1 MEELLRMRWA
11 VLLEQWVHASVKLG
25 QKYAVVSHFFRA
37 SAEEKYGKELVA
49 IARKAGGLYEIWSV
63 RFIFSTCRR
72 WHSKT
77 RSEVNPLCSGFT
89 ALWGHLSMKW
99 KHVSAGCV
107 TTTAWLN
114 TSHQSHLSFYFVSLV
129 SIEIENVGNLHMQL
143 SGLLKEEVKRM
154 EQFRERQKE
163 QRKKVPPARSSSFF
177 GGEFWKWQLWLT
189 LSILLSILF
198 CSTKSSWRRSIK
210 QRSPSTRKRLM
221 WD

>member
-11 VLLEQWVHASVKLG
+11 VLLEHWVHASVKLG
-25 QKYAVVSHFFRA
+25 QKYAVFSHFLRA

-63 RFIFSTCRR
+63 SFIFSTCRR

-77 RSEVNPLCSGFT
+77 HSEINPLCGSGFT

-99 KHVSAGCV
+99 KHVSTGCV
-107 TTTAWLN
+107 TRTARLN
-114 TSHQSHLSFYFVSLV
+114 ISHQSHLSFYFIWPVSL
-129 SIEIENVGNLHMQL
+129 EIENVGNLHIQL

-163 QRKKVPPARSSSFF
+163 QRKKVPLASSFF
-177 GGEFWKWQLWLT
+177 CLRA
-189 LSILLSILF
+189 ILKVAVVIDFVFYIVYTIL
-198 CSTKSSWRRSIK
+198 
-210 QRSPSTRKRLM
+210 
-221 WD
+221 